1 MKLSTA
7 AAILLSCLTASESFS
22 TTSSSV
28 TTNNVRKT
36 STELL
41 STAVK
46 HNHLPWTMNKDYGE
60 YDNEAQHNYWGF
72 AYSSTPPEAVD
83 SYIIDNVEGDIPSDL
98 AGVTFYKT
106 GPGNFERDG
115 KKYEHVLDGD
125 GFVIAVKFLE
135 DGTARYTGRFVE
147 TEYFLEEV
155 EENKIKYRNVFGTQR
170 DGGVFANAFDL
181 TLKNVANTNVLQWDD
196 RLFVFWEAGR
206 PYEMDPDTL
215 QTLRS
220 VTEDGP
226 LKGLG
231 GIDCNVRGITIDDNG
246 PIDNLINVGKSFTAH
261 PHVEDDDTLVAF
273 NIETNA
279 QTKFLTLEFTEYD
292 AKWNKKK
299 STVFSVKDSL
309 PPHDFS
315 VSKSYY
321 SFFDNPYGEM
331 DNLRYLIGL
340 KAPTQIMQLALRQP
354 TRIHVIPRAEGQEEP
369 VTVEL
374 DHSYFCI
381 HLNGLSEE
389 KDGKLYLYS
398 TGWDLTDERFF
409 PQSQDSAPF
418 LGAWGGPYPDF
429 TRGKVPPS
437 LLYETVIDVARGTVV
452 SHEEVRPGIVI
463 EFPTQEEDRPNMMYL
478 AIAAEEYTSL
488 PSAGVCRINTETRE
502 METWWAENQ
511 QFTHEVVPVK
521 KENGQA
527 GSWLLTPIYDAGRR
541 RTTIAILDSEDFSSG
556 PVCRLHLKHHVTYGL
571 HGSFARESSP
581 ASDDVLP
588 AL

>member
-106 GPGNFERDG
+106 GPGNFERNG